1 MVFFEAESLL
11 YPVKKTS
18 LKKLHAILI
27 PAAVS
32 VLLIFSCNKSP
43 DIPESNKDYNKV
55 LDSANRL
62 YDANKHVEAIEY
74 INSVTGQYK
83 DLPLSQKF
91 EYYAF
96 NYNYLFHL
104 KRDNV
109 HAMPYADSILNL
121 FNTPEIKAKEV
132 TRYGEAFFFKG
143 DVLFAENRYNEAY
156 RYFYQGKLIA
166 SKDIN
171 DCALNDY
178 SYHMAMIMYKQEHY
192 RLAAENFKN
201 SFREA
206 SSCDLTFR
214 SFYRRQEL
222 LNNTGLCYSK
232 INEPA
237 SALAYFK
244 KALNYIDSNVNKFKV
259 RDGALDA
266 ARGVIYGNEANI
278 YINQSKFALAK
289 KLLKR
294 SSEINLRRGNDNLD
308 AQLSELKLAHIYYQ
322 AKQPDSLIGLLN
334 TIHGQLD
341 SIKNQDAEADW
352 NLLMAKYFSQKNEP
366 QKALDYF
373 TRYEILKD
381 SITSRVK
388 TLKEADIGEE
398 IKRFE
403 KDYAFN
409 KLQQDNQVQHLYL
422 KISLVF
428 GLMFLIIILSV
439 LLTWR
444 KSRKNIKLLGSLNYQ
459 INQQN
464 TDLEQALYELKS
476 NGQEKD
482 RILRAVAHDL
492 RNPIGGIASLTQF
505 MDEDNCSDEQKETID
520 LIRETSL
527 NSLELINELLEV
539 TNDGI
544 KLTKKEIVEINSLL
558 SHSVELLRFK
568 AAEKEQQIKVKLLD
582 KPLDLFIS
590 REKIWRVMSNLISNA
605 IKFSP
610 EKTVINV
617 KVISRKNEVEISV
630 KDNGIGIPTKVKDK
644 VFHMFT
650 EAKRPGTAGEKS
662 FGLGLSIC
670 KQIVEDHNG
679 EIWFESDGA
688 NGTTFYVNLPK
699 ADGNS

>member
-1 MVFFEAESLL
+1 MVFFKAANLL
-11 YPVKKTS
+11 YPVGKTS
-18 LKKLHAILI
+18 PKIVYVILI
-27 PAAVS
+27 LAALNLS
-32 VLLIFSCNKSP
+32 LIFSCNKPPGTPQLNNS
-43 DIPESNKDYNKV
+43 YNKV

-62 YDANKHVEAIEY
+62 YDANRQVEAIRY
-74 INSVTGQYK
+74 INSATGQYK

-104 KRDNV
+104 KRDNDQ
-109 HAMPYADSILNL
+109 AMPYADSILSL

-132 TRYGEAFFFKG
+132 SRYGEAFFFKG
-143 DVLFAENRYNEAY
+143 DVLFAENKYNEAY
-156 RYFYQGKLIA
+156 RYFYQGKLIT
-166 SKDIN
+166 SKDTN

-178 SYHMAMIMYKQEHY
+178 SYHMGMIMYKQEHY

-201 SFREA
+201 SWKEA
-206 SSCDLTFR
+206 NSCDLTFR

-222 LNNTGLCYSK
+222 LNNTALCYSK
-232 INEPA
+232 LNEPD

-244 KALNYIDSNVNKFKV
+244 KALDFIDVNVGKFKV
-259 RDGALDA
+259 RNEAMDV

-278 YINQSKFALAK
+278 YIKQSKFTFAK

-294 SSEINLRRGNDNLD
+294 SSDINLRKGNDNRD

-322 AKQPDSLIGLLN
+322 LNQLDSLISLLN
-334 TIHGQLD
+334 IIHGQSD

-352 NLLMAKYFSQKNEP
+352 NLLMAEYFSQRNQP
-366 QKALDYF
+366 QKALNYF
-373 TRYEILKD
+373 TRYDALKD
-381 SITSRVK
+381 SINNRVK
-388 TLKEADIGEE
+388 ALKEADIGEQ
-398 IKRFE
+398 IKRIE
-403 KDYAFN
+403 KDYAFT

-422 KISLVF
+422 KIALVL
-428 GLMFLIIILSV
+428 GLMFLIIISLA
-439 LLTWR
+439 LFNWL
-444 KSRKNIKLLGSLNYQ
+444 KSRKNIKLLGGLNHQ
-459 INQQN
+459 INKQN
-464 TDLEQALYELKS
+464 FDLERALNELKS

-492 RNPIGGIASLTQF
+492 RNPIGGIASLTQL
-505 MDEDNCSDEQKETID
+505 MDEDECTDDQKETID

-539 TNDGI
+539 TNDGT
-544 KLTKKEIVEINSLL
+544 KLAKREAVEINSLL
-558 SHSVELLRFK
+558 SHSIELLRFK
-568 AAEKEQQIKVKLLD
+568 AAEKEQQIKLMLLD

-617 KVISRKNEVEISV
+617 KIVTRKNEVEISV
-630 KDNGIGIPTKVKDK
+630 KDNGIGIPAKAKDT

-670 KQIVEDHNG
+670 KQIIEDHNG
-679 EIWFESDGA
+679 KIWFESDGA

-699 ADGNS
+699 IDG

>member
-1 MVFFEAESLL
+1 MVFFKAKSSLYTVRKAALKRVHAMLILAAANLSLL
-11 YPVKKTS
+11 S
-18 LKKLHAILI
+18 
-27 PAAVS
+27 
-32 VLLIFSCNKSP
+32 SCNKSP
-43 DIPESNKDYNKV
+43 GIPESNNSYNKV

-62 YDANKHVEAIEY
+62 YDANKHVEAIRY
-74 INSVTGQYK
+74 INSATGQYK
-83 DLPLSQKF
+83 DLSLSQKF

-104 KRDNV
+104 KRDNIS
-109 HAMPYADSILNL
+109 AMPYADSIISL

-143 DVLFAENRYNEAY
+143 DILFAENRYNEAY

-166 SKDIN
+166 SKDTN

-192 RLAAENFKN
+192 RLAAENFK
-201 SFREA
+201 SSSKEA
-206 SSCDLTFR
+206 NSCDLTFR

-232 INEPA
+232 INEPD

-244 KALNYIDSNVNKFKV
+244 KALNYINLNVGKFKV
-259 RDGALDA
+259 RNDALDV
-266 ARGVIYGNEANI
+266 ARGVIYGNEANA
-278 YINQSKFALAK
+278 YIKQSKFTLAK
-289 KLLKR
+289 KLLKQ
-294 SSEINLRRGNDNLD
+294 SSDINLKKGNDNLD

-322 AKQPDSLIGLLN
+322 LNQPDSMISLLN
-334 TIHGQLD
+334 VIHGQLD
-341 SIKNQDAEADW
+341 SIKNQDADADW
-352 NLLMAKYFSQKNEP
+352 NLLMAKYFNQKNQP
-366 QKALDYF
+366 QKALNYF
-373 TRYEILKD
+373 TRYDALKD

-388 TLKEADIGEE
+388 MLKEADIGEQ
-398 IKRFE
+398 IKRIE
-403 KDYAFN
+403 QDYAFN
-409 KLQQDNQVQHLYL
+409 KLTQDNRVQNLYL
-422 KISLVF
+422 KIALVF
-428 GLMFLIIILSV
+428 GLMFLAIILTV
-439 LLTWR
+439 LLNWR
-444 KSRKNIKLLGSLNYQ
+444 KSRKNIRLLGGLNYQ

-464 TDLEQALYELKS
+464 TDLERALDELKS

-492 RNPIGGIASLTQF
+492 RNPIGGIASLTQL
-505 MDEDNCSDEQKETID
+505 MGEDECSEDQKETID

-539 TNDGI
+539 TNDGT
-544 KLTKKEIVEINSLL
+544 KLTKKENIEINSLL

-568 AAEKEQQIKVKLLD
+568 AAEKNQQIKLMLLD
-582 KPLDLFIS
+582 KPLELFIS

-610 EKTVINV
+610 EKTIIYV
-617 KVISRKNEVEISV
+617 KIEDHKNEIEIRV
-630 KDNGIGIPTKVKDK
+630 KDNGIGIPAKVKDK
-644 VFHMFT
+644 VFNMFT

-670 KQIVEDHNG
+670 KQIIEDHHG
-679 EIWFESDGA
+679 EIWFDSDGVQ
-688 NGTTFYVNLPK
+688 GTTFFVKLPK
-699 ADGNS
+699 TNS

>member
-1 MVFFEAESLL
+1 MVFFKAKSLL
-11 YPVKKTS
+11 SLVGKTS
-18 LKKLHAILI
+18 LKRVCVILLLG
-27 PAAVS
+27 AANLS
-32 VLLIFSCNKSP
+32 LISSCNKSLGP
-43 DIPESNKDYNKV
+43 PGSNNTYNKV
-55 LDSANRL
+55 LDSANHL

-74 INSVTGQYK
+74 INSVTGKYK
-83 DLPLSQKF
+83 DLSLSQKF

-104 KRDNV
+104 KRDNTR
-109 HAMPYADSILNL
+109 AMPYADSIISL
-121 FNTPEIKAKEV
+121 FNTPEIKAREV

-171 DCALNDY
+171 DCALSDY
-178 SYHMAMIMYKQEHY
+178 SYHMGMIMYKQEHY

-201 SFREA
+201 SSKEA
-206 SSCDLTFR
+206 NSCDLTFR

-222 LNNTGLCYSK
+222 LNNTGLCYGK
-232 INEPA
+232 ISETD
-237 SALAYFK
+237 SALTYFK
-244 KALNYIDSNVNKFKV
+244 KALNFIDVNVGKFKV
-259 RDGALDA
+259 RNEAMDV

-278 YINQSKFALAK
+278 YINQSKFTLAK
-289 KLLKR
+289 KLLKQ
-294 SSEINLRRGNDNLD
+294 SSGINLKKGNDNLD

-322 AKQPDSLIGLLN
+322 INQPDSLINLLN
-334 TIHGQLD
+334 VIHGQLD

-352 NLLMAKYFSQKNEP
+352 NFLMAKYFSQKNQP
-366 QKALDYF
+366 QKALNYF
-373 TRYEILKD
+373 TTYDALKD
-381 SITSRVK
+381 SITRK
-388 TLKEADIGEE
+388 IKALKEVDIGEQ
-398 IKRFE
+398 IKRIE
-403 KDYAFN
+403 QDYAFN
-409 KLQQDNQVQHLYL
+409 NLVQDNRVQHLYL
-422 KISLVF
+422 KIAVVL
-428 GLMFLIIILSV
+428 GLMFLMIILLI
-439 LLTWR
+439 LLNWR
-444 KSRKNIKLLGSLNYQ
+444 KSRKNIKLLGGLNHQ

-464 TDLEQALYELKS
+464 FDLERALNELKS

-505 MDEDNCSDEQKETID
+505 MDEDDCSDDQKETID

-544 KLTKKEIVEINSLL
+544 TLAKKETVEINSLL

-568 AAEKEQQIKVKLLD
+568 AAEKEQQINVKLLD
-582 KPLDLFIS
+582 NPLGLFIS

-610 EKTVINV
+610 ENTVINV
-617 KVISRKNEVEISV
+617 MIVSRENEVEISV
-630 KDNGIGIPTKVKDK
+630 KDNGIGIPAKAKDK

-679 EIWFESDGA
+679 EIWFESEGV
-688 NGTTFYVNLPK
+688 NGTTFFVKLPK
-699 ADGNS
+699 TS